1 MANLTENRLD
11 TTLTE
16 STLTTIV
23 ENVNEINALLPVGSL
38 TDEQRDSYAAIDV
51 DNKIFVEDTL
61 TEMTIS
67 GEGIIPTFLKRE
79 NIEKDFTLFEQLDAV
94 ESKLRN
100 TLRKVTDLKRICG
113 SEAYDV
119 SLSVYRIYESASRAG
134 IPNAKES
141 YDKLKIRFQKMNGN
155 AGRPPA
161 EDL

>member
-11 TTLTE
+11 TILTE
-16 STLTTIV
+16 AVLTTIT
-23 ENVNEINALLPVGSL
+23 ENLNEINGALPIGTL
-38 TDEQRDSYAAIDV
+38 TDDQRDSYAAIDV

-61 TEMTIS
+61 TEMAIS
-67 GEGIIPTFLKRE
+67 SDGIIPPFLKRE
-79 NIEKDFTLFEQLDAV
+79 NIEKDFIFFEQLDAI

-141 YDKLKIRFQKMNGN
+141 HDKLKIRFQKMNGN
-155 AGRPPA
+155 SGRPPA